1 MDIGCTHHW
10 VLGGLDLSITRLKSE
25 WEINYSYFNSENSD
39 IADSIWHREPEV
51 HLNTEAVNAPQNHIR
66 VACRQTADKLLL
78 TPRMADRS
86 LVSRPWD
93 MLQILPGE
101 EVTLFIG
108 ALLWLRIEFGERRD
122 HAVDIPL
129 RRISDT
135 WFGPSPRE
143 GELCYASRT
152 HAFTDQSQLI
162 NRPYRALLPVQIQNQ
177 DESHLIL
184 ERINLPV
191 PYLNLYRDK
200 FGTFWAQGLTL
211 TREMDR
217 NNVRVEV
224 DESAPKLALGA
235 KMINE
240 SLETADS
247 NVLVKAFDM
256 LFA

>member
-1 MDIGCTHHW
+1 MDVYKVSDADWWGRFSVNIGCTHHW

-25 WEINYSYFNSENSD
+25 WEIKYSYFKSDNSD
-39 IADSIWHREPEV
+39 EVDSIWQRKPQML
-51 HLNTEAVNAPQNHIR
+51 LNAEAVNEPHHHVR
-66 VACRQTADKLLL
+66 VACRQTADTLAL

-86 LVSRPWD
+86 LVIRPWD
-93 MLQILPGE
+93 TLQILPGE

-108 ALLWLRIEFGERRD
+108 APLWLRIELNERQD

-143 GELCYASRT
+143 GEMCYAGRT
-152 HAFTDQSQLI
+152 RASTDQSQLM

-177 DESHLIL
+177 DDSHLIL
-184 ERINLPV
+184 ERISLPV

-200 FGTFWAQGLTL
+200 GGTFWAQGLTL

-217 NNVRVEV
+217 NNVRIQI
-224 DESAPKLALGA
+224 DKSAPKLALDA
-235 KMINE
+235 KLIY
-240 SLETADS
+240 
-247 NVLVKAFDM
+247 
-256 LFA
+256 